1 MDMKNR
7 TWAATAAA
15 AVLLGLCA
23 CKEAQSPTAFYEA
36 YYARSAAGFASLDED
51 AAYHS
56 KRKRAEVEAKLPA
69 MAQGMGKTR
78 EEVVALYLD
87 LAKATAHCK
96 KIELAEQQVSDTA
109 AQLTYHQMDVCGNAS
124 TTAPSAPS
132 APQTQRVRLV
142 NEDGWKIDHVEIA
155 L

>member
-1 MDMKNR
+1 MDMMNR
-7 TWAATAAA
+7 TLAAA
-15 AVLLGLCA
+15 SAAALLLGLCA
-23 CKEAQSPTAFYEA
+23 CKEAKSPAAFYEE
-36 YYARSAAGFASLDED
+36 YYAKSAAGFASLDED

-69 MAQGMGKTR
+69 MMQSMGKTR

-96 KIELAEQQVSDTA
+96 KIELAEQQVSDTT
-109 AQLTYHQMDVCGNAS
+109 AQLTYRQTDVCGNAS
-124 TTAPSAPS
+124 TTPPS
-132 APQTQRVRLV
+132 APQSQRVRLV
-142 NEDGWKIDHVEIA
+142 NEGGWKIDHVEIA